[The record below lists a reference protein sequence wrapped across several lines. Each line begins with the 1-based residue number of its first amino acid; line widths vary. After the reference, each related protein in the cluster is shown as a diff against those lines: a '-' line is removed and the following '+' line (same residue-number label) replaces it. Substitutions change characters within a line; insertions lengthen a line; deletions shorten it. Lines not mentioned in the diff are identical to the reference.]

1 LESIGF
7 TNRIKN
13 NKLILLSNQKIMSIA
28 QEIQRIQQELAPSS
42 ARLVVVTKTRSIA
55 ELQET
60 LDAGVI
66 DFGENRVQEMV
77 EKQALLPAN
86 IQWHQIGHLQ
96 TNKVKY
102 IAPFV
107 HLIHSIDSMKLL
119 VEVNQQALKNQRII
133 PCLLQIYIAQE
144 ESKFGLNQDELLQL
158 LHDPIFATL
167 KHIRIVG
174 LMGMASFTENVG
186 QVKKEFESLK
196 TLFEFLKSNQI
207 GESTGLV
214 RWEEISMGMSG
225 DYLVAAELGST
236 LVRVGSAIFGPR
248 G

>member
-1 LESIGF
+1 
-7 TNRIKN
+7 
-13 NKLILLSNQKIMSIA
+13 MSIA
-28 QEIQRIQQELAPSS
+28 QEIQRIQQELAPTS

-66 DFGENRVQEMV
+66 DFGENRVQEMA

-119 VEVNQQALKNQRII
+119 VEVNQQAFKNQRII
-133 PCLLQIYIAQE
+133 HCLLQIYIAQE
-144 ESKFGLNQDELLQL
+144 ESKFGLSQDEILQL
-158 LHDPIFATL
+158 LNDPIFATL

-174 LMGMASFTENVG
+174 LMGMASFTENHG

-248 G
+248 A

>member
-1 LESIGF
+1 
-7 TNRIKN
+7 
-13 NKLILLSNQKIMSIA
+13 MSIA
-28 QEIQRIQQELAPSS
+28 QEIKRIQQELAPTS

>member
-1 LESIGF
+1 
-7 TNRIKN
+7 
-13 NKLILLSNQKIMSIA
+13 MSIA
-28 QEIQRIQQELAPSS
+28 QEIHRIQQELASTS
-42 ARLVVVTKTRSIA
+42 ARLVVVTKTRSIT

-60 LDAGVI
+60 LAAGVV

-77 EKQALLPAN
+77 EKQAQLPSS

-107 HLIHSIDSMKLL
+107 HLIHSVDSLKLL
-119 VEVNQQALKNQRII
+119 VEINQQAQKNKRII

-144 ESKFGLNQDELLQL
+144 ESKFGLNQKEVTQL
-158 LHDPIFATL
+158 IEDPIFMTL
-167 KHIRIVG
+167 SHIRIVG
-174 LMGMASFTENVG
+174 LMGMASFTENVA
-186 QVKKEFESLK
+186 QIKKEFQSLK
-196 TLFEFLKSNQI
+196 SLFDDLKANRV

-214 RWEEISMGMSG
+214 QWEEISMGMSG
-225 DYLVAAELGST
+225 DYLLAAELGST